1 MNDGGCVFD
10 SEGARTINRCRQAVL
25 ERLWRELPRDLGLK
39 TVVDAGCGIG
49 HFSQQLA
56 SLGLSVTAFDAR
68 EENIQEARRRYA
80 EISFLVMD
88 IEDPDLRKL
97 GEFDCAICFGLL
109 YHLENPFLAIRNVY
123 AITAKILIIESV
135 VAPYRLPTATLVDEG
150 RIRDQALNY
159 IAFVPSEAAFVKMLY
174 RAGFAEVY
182 RVTDLPDHEEFRA
195 TFLRRRR
202 RAMLVASKSRLQL
215 QSSVLRLAPE
225 PHQNYQQL
233 WRRGWRNQI
242 DWYYRRIKIV
252 LGWLRRET
260 VSRVPV
266 PVRLPWGSWWVAWND
281 VMGRHIRFK
290 DDFEKGEQSFLLGF
304 LQPGMVVL
312 DIGAHQGLYTL
323 LASREVVPDGQ
334 VISFE
339 PSPRELRRLRWNLR
353 LNRCPNVRMEPLAL
367 GSDEDAAELFVCL
380 GRETGCNSLRPPT
393 VSEMTKPIKVS
404 ITTLDNYCQ
413 KAGIDVVDFV
423 KLDVEGAEMEVL
435 RGARRLLSQ
444 KPRPVIMCELAD
456 IRTEPWGYRSSM
468 IYEDLAAWGYH
479 WFSIAPDGRLE
490 PCHMKESFHENLLA
504 VPYEKLDLVAGFVGS
519 SGE

>member
-1 MNDGGCVFD
+1 
-10 SEGARTINRCRQAVL
+10 
-25 ERLWRELPRDLGLK
+25 
-39 TVVDAGCGIG
+39 
-49 HFSQQLA
+49 
-56 SLGLSVTAFDAR
+56 
-68 EENIQEARRRYA
+68 
-80 EISFLVMD
+80 
-88 IEDPDLRKL
+88 
-97 GEFDCAICFGLL
+97 
-109 YHLENPFLAIRNVY
+109 
-123 AITAKILIIESV
+123 
-135 VAPYRLPTATLVDEG
+135 
-150 RIRDQALNY
+150 
-159 IAFVPSEAAFVKMLY
+159 
-174 RAGFAEVY
+174 
-182 RVTDLPDHEEFRA
+182 
-195 TFLRRRR
+195 
-202 RAMLVASKSRLQL
+202 
-215 QSSVLRLAPE
+215 
-225 PHQNYQQL
+225 
-233 WRRGWRNQI
+233 
-242 DWYYRRIKIV
+242 
-252 LGWLRRET
+252 
-260 VSRVPV
+260 
-266 PVRLPWGSWWVAWND
+266 
-281 VMGRHIRFK
+281 MGRHIRFK

-339 PSPRELRRLRWNLR
+339 PSPRELQRLRWNLL

-367 GSDEDAAELFVCL
+367 GSDEGAADLFVCL
-380 GRETGCNSLRPPT
+380 GLETGCNSLRPPA
-393 VSEMTKPIKVS
+393 VSEATKPIKVS

-435 RGARRLLSQ
+435 RGARRLLSR

-456 IRTEPWGYRSSM
+456 VRTEPWGYRSSM